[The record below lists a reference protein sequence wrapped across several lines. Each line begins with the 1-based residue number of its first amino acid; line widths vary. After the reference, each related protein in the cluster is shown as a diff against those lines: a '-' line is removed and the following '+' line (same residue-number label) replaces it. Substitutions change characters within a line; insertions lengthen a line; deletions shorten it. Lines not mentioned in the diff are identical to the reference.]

1 MSRLART
8 GLRTGRTG
16 LGAPV
21 FYKLGSVRGA
31 PAVRYTGPRIAGI
44 NQAICVEKCLG
55 KCVMFDNMRDEGW
68 FPTGERSC
76 DVESFSRN

>member
-8 GLRTGRTG
+8 ELRTGRTG

-44 NQAICVEKCLG
+44 NQTICAEKCLRN
-55 KCVMFDNMRDEGW
+55 CVMFDNMRDVYHLQ
-68 FPTGERSC
+68 ERGA
-76 DVESFSRN
+76 VTWESFSRN